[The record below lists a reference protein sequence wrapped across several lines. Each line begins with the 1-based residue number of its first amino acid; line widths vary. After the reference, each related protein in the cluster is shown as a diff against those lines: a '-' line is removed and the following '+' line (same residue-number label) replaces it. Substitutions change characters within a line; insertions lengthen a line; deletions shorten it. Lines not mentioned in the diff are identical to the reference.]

1 MADKPI
7 TIAEQ
12 FHNIFGAGGPVTV
25 GRAPGRVNLI
35 GEHTDYN
42 DGYVFPMALDFQMEM
57 AARARADKLVRLYSV
72 DYHQQ
77 VEFSIDVPIAYD
89 SACRWSNYVRGV
101 FAVLREAGIFPTG
114 ADIVFQGNI
123 PQGAGLSS
131 SAALEVVTAIVLQK
145 LNGFEKSPPE
155 LALLCQQAENRFVGM
170 NCGIMDQFVSVMGRS
185 NHALFLDCRSLEYR
199 QIPLELGDNRII
211 ICQSGVKHSLVE
223 SEYNKR
229 RAECEQGVAC
239 LAKRYP
245 GVKALRDATLEQ
257 LASCRSEMDEV
268 VYKRCF
274 HVIAENNRVLESIKV
289 LSQGDLAAFGRLMN
303 ASHDSLRDLY
313 EVSCPEIDELVNL
326 ARAVPGVLGSRITGG
341 GFGGCTVNLVNNNAC
356 QRFTEQVAVAYRQ
369 KTGIEPDFYMSA
381 AADGA
386 KVL

>member
-1 MADKPI
+1 MAEKMKS
-7 TIAEQ
+7 IAEQ
-12 FHNIFGAGGPVTV
+12 FQDIFGAGGPITV

-57 AARARADKLVRLYSV
+57 AARARADQCVRLYSL

-89 SACRWSNYVRGV
+89 STHRWSNYVRGL
-101 FAVLREAGIFPTG
+101 FSVLQEAGISLAG
-114 ADIVFQGNI
+114 ADMVFQGNI

-131 SAALEVVTAIVLQK
+131 SAALEVVTALVLQK
-145 LNGFEKSPPE
+145 LNGFVKSPPE
-155 LALLCQQAENRFVGM
+155 LALLCQRAENRFVGM
-170 NCGIMDQFVSVMGRS
+170 NCGIMDQFISMMGQS

-199 QIPLELGDNRII
+199 QTPLELGDNRII
-211 ICQSGVKHSLVE
+211 ICQSGVKHNLVE

-229 RAECEQGVAC
+229 RSECEQGVAC
-239 LAKRYP
+239 LAKKYP
-245 GVKALRDATLEQ
+245 GIRALRDANFEQ
-257 LASCRSEMDEV
+257 LAACKPEMNDV
-268 VYKRCF
+268 VFQRCS
-274 HVIAENNRVLESIKV
+274 HVIAENDRVLESVKV
-289 LSQGDLAAFGRLMN
+289 LTQGDLVSFGRLMN

-326 ARAVPGVLGSRITGG
+326 ARAVPGVLGARITGG
-341 GFGGCTVNLVNNNAC
+341 GFGGCTVNLVKDHAC
-356 QRFTEQVAVAYRQ
+356 QRFIEEVAVAYHR
-369 KTGIEPDFYMSA
+369 KTGIDPVFYMST

-386 KVL
+386 KVV